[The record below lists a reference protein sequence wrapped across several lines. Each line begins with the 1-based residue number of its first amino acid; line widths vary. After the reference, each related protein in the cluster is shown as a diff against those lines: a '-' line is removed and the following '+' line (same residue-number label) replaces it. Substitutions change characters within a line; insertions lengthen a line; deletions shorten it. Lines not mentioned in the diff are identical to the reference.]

1 MTFSSLGTINVIY
14 STQSSTATPNKDYIE
29 KPSSQFSMVEGEYRK
44 VINIDIKNDDIPELD
59 ESFNVNLTG
68 VTGGKE

>member
-1 MTFSSLGTINVIY
+1 
-14 STQSSTATPNKDYIE
+14 
-29 KPSSQFSMVEGEYRK
+29 MVEGEYRK